1 MKFWGD
7 KTVKL
12 PILAFL
18 LALANVAV
26 AQPRFDNPSPVAG
39 SGVSREANESVDRA
53 AYRPVPYQNAARP
66 GPALVVL
73 PGEIRAA
80 DAGIAQR
87 VLPNNIADYAELE
100 LSRANFKVLERA
112 MLGPLLN
119 EFTLAYNLGDP
130 EAARRFLKQ
139 GRLKSTKYIVKFD
152 VLKME
157 NVATARRSFDGNT
170 LGQLA
175 GILGS
180 FSGSTNAQRAG
191 ALGQTAGGSV
201 TSEQSAEVWLAGMR
215 YRILDAET
223 TEQVAQGYVEEKMES
238 GATSGG
244 ALGYNSARQGGIG
257 MDTLIQRLIQ
267 RSVWEIDAKYK

>member
-1 MKFWGD
+1 
-7 KTVKL
+7 VKL
-12 PILAFL
+12 PTLVLL
-18 LALANVAV
+18 LAVADIAL
-26 AQPRFDNPSPVAG
+26 AQPRFDSPSPVAG
-39 SGVSREANESVDRA
+39 SGISRETNEAADRA
-53 AYRPVPYQNAARP
+53 AYRPVPYTNAAKP

-80 DAGIAQR
+80 DAAIMQR

-100 LSRANFKVLERA
+100 LSRANFQVLERA

-119 EFTLAYNLGDP
+119 EFTLAYNLGNP
-130 EAARRFLKQ
+130 ESARKFLKQ
-139 GRLKSTKYIVKFD
+139 GRLRSTKYIVKFD
-152 VLKME
+152 VLKIE
-157 NVATARRSFDGNT
+157 NVAAAKRSFDGNT
-170 LGQLA
+170 LGQVA

-180 FSGSTNAQRAG
+180 FSGSLGGQRAG
-191 ALGQTAGGSV
+191 SVGQAVGGSV

-215 YRILDAET
+215 YRVLDAET
-223 TEQVAQGYVEEKMES
+223 TEQLAQGYVEEKMES